1 LKKQPKGEIKMKDDK
16 KLDGYFW
23 GGVLL
28 LAGLIF
34 GAEAIGFLPQ
44 IGNASSWS
52 WVFLGAG
59 LLSIVLNFISLSS
72 STFED
77 PTTWDWV
84 WGVIFLLIGVGGF
97 TTVDISWPI
106 ILILIGLG
114 MLIKAFFRKE

>member
-1 LKKQPKGEIKMKDDK
+1 MKDDK

-28 LAGLIF
+28 LAGLVF
-34 GAEAIGFLPQ
+34 GAEAMGFLPQ
-44 IGNASSWS
+44 IGNASGWS

-59 LLSIVLNFISLSS
+59 LLSVVLNFISLSS
-72 STFED
+72 STYED
-77 PTTWDWV
+77 PSAWDWI
-84 WGVIFLLIGVGGF
+84 WGVIFLLIGLGGF
-97 TTVDISWPI
+97 TALDISWPI